1 MTKSNLIRLTGTDG
15 FGDAFAT
22 NDVSELET
30 VSAGAWSAGEFNAL
44 FKLFQK
50 LFSRG
55 TLQSEY
61 VGFERVIPEKG
72 KAKFLAGLSM
82 STARLLMR
90 PRDENGLPFC
100 NLENFPVWIE
110 PTDATATVPD
120 GMPFN
125 TTTETTIDQETGEE
139 TTTVSPVIWQN
150 YDPASRGR
158 KIKTIGEHDI
168 LDGSFNRKTLSPSE
182 TLWQFL
188 QLEESGHFTLW
199 ANADYQ
205 SLVAANA
212 DPSPE

>member
-1 MTKSNLIRLTGTDG
+1 MENSNLIRLTGTDG

-30 VSAGAWSAGEFNAL
+30 VSAGAWSAGEFAAL

-72 KAKFLAGLSM
+72 QAKFLAGLSI

-90 PRDENGLPFC
+90 PRDVNGLPFC
-100 NLENFPVWIE
+100 DLENYPVWIE
-110 PTDATATVPD
+110 PADVTATVPA
-120 GMPFN
+120 GMPHH
-125 TTTETTIDQETGEE
+125 TTSTTEFDPETGEE
-139 TTTVSPVIWQN
+139 TTTASAVTWQN

-158 KIKTIGEHDI
+158 KIKTIGDHDI

-182 TLWQFL
+182 SLWQFL
-188 QLEESGHFTLW
+188 QLEEANHFTLW
-199 ANADYQ
+199 AAADYQ
-205 SLVAANA
+205 ALVAANA
-212 DPSPE
+212 EPSPE